1 MSQCEEARESRVM
14 SGSDGLQ
21 ENIKLQMRNILYFA
35 SSITKGMEYISSQ
48 KFSHPLLR
56 LKKVL
61 LTRMTECKLYDI
73 CPTETAA
80 TKALGH
86 MKKERQSVAWMAPET
101 VFKRRYT
108 KKSDIWGLAVLFW
121 ELFSLG
127 DLPMARLAN
136 SEIEQR
142 MKDGFTLPRPL
153 YCPEIMYNVMKS
165 CWSRRQSQRPTFKQ
179 IQIHINDVF
188 KYLQQENQTSSVSEN
203 QAATYFVLEQTCSAD
218 YNM

>member
-1 MSQCEEARESRVM
+1 
-14 SGSDGLQ
+14 
-21 ENIKLQMRNILYFA
+21 MRNILYFA

-73 CPTETAA
+73 CPTEPAA

-86 MKKERQSVAWMAPET
+86 MKKERQSVAWMTPET

-121 ELFSLG
+121 ELISLG

-142 MKDGFTLPRPL
+142 MKDGFSVPRPL
-153 YCPEIMYNVMKS
+153 YCPEFIVVSSRNYNLQWSLQK
-165 CWSRRQSQRPTFKQ
+165 CWRSFYKTDGAKTRRVPDLPNCK
-179 IQIHINDVF
+179 
-188 KYLQQENQTSSVSEN
+188 
-203 QAATYFVLEQTCSAD
+203 EQT
-218 YNM
+218 